1 VVLNDGPPA
10 AEDAASAHTVSLL
23 LADENRVFRPDPE
36 LPDNF
41 PFADDPL
48 GMQITPRV
56 GVMRQGDETGTSTQ
70 GGARRV

>member
-48 GMQITPRV
+48 GMQITPR
-56 GVMRQGDETGTSTQ
+56 GRLPFQQGSLLPPL
-70 GGARRV
+70 R